1 MLYLDAA
8 ASFWREWVISYDASH
23 QYVLGRSALSG
34 TRSAWER
41 ARLKARLRYAQML
54 NWARRRQRGMDLAPG
69 PWLGGC
75 IVVTLLLLAVGNIR
89 RIARMIRT
97 SRLRAH
103 PERSPD
109 QAAAM
114 WYERMAKFMARRGIA
129 KSTTQTPQEF
139 VRAIEDVS
147 LRARVASFTHA
158 YESARFGNSSDD
170 VRRLPELFE
179 EVESATKK

>member
-1 MLYLDAA
+1 
-8 ASFWREWVISYDASH
+8 
-23 QYVLGRSALSG
+23 
-34 TRSAWER
+34 
-41 ARLKARLRYAQML
+41 LR
-54 NWARRRQRGMDLAPG
+54 
-69 PWLGGC
+69 
-75 IVVTLLLLAVGNIR
+75 T
-89 RIARMIRT
+89 
-97 SRLRAH
+97 H

-114 WYERMAKFMARRGIA
+114 WYERMAKYMARRGIA

-139 VRAIEDVS
+139 VRAIEDVR
-147 LRARVASFTHA
+147 LRTRVASFTDA